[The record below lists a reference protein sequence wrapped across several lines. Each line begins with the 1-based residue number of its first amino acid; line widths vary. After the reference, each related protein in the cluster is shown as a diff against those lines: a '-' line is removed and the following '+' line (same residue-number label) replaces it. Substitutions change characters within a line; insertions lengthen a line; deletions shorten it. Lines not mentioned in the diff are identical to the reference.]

1 MKNNL
6 INKLQNKIKLNIK
19 GKNIE
24 RFIKR
29 LKTNQ
34 IDLLKIEYL
43 KYNEIN
49 IIIYQKDYDKVLKL
63 KTTYEIDKTDI
74 YGIIKIKKIINVYKY
89 ILIFITLGIFLIA
102 FLSNIIFDVKVIHTD
117 NEIRNFL
124 ITELEK

>member
-49 IIIYQKDYDKVLKL
+49 II
-63 KTTYEIDKTDI
+63 
-74 YGIIKIKKIINVYKY
+74 N
-89 ILIFITLGIFLIA
+89 
-102 FLSNIIFDVKVIHTD
+102 
-117 NEIRNFL
+117 
-124 ITELEK
+124 